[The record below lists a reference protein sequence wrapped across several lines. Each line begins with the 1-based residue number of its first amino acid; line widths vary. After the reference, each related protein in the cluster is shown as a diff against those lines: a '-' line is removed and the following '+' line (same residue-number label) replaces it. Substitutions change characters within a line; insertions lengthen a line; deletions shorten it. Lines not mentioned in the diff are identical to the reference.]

1 MAKQV
6 IKFYADW
13 CGPCKVYAPAFERVK
28 QELQSEEIV
37 FTEINVEQDT
47 ENLSG
52 QYGVRGIPHTV
63 VIQEGAETKAASG
76 RLGEQE
82 LKELIL
88 N

>member
-13 CGPCKVYAPAFERVK
+13 CNPCRMYGPTFDRVK
-28 QELQSEEIV
+28 QDLQDIIE
-37 FTEINVEQDT
+37 FTEINVEEDT

-52 QYGVRGIPHTV
+52 EYKVKGIPTTV
-63 VIQEGAETKAASG
+63 LIEDGEVKKSQSG
-76 RLGEQE
+76 RMAE
-82 LKELIL
+82 LQLREFIL

>member
-6 IKFYADW
+6 IKFYANW
-13 CGPCKVYAPAFERVK
+13 CGPCKVYGPTFTKVR
-28 QELQSEEIV
+28 QELEGDIE
-37 FTEINVEQDT
+37 FLEINVEEDT

-52 QYGVRGIPHTV
+52 QHKVRGIPHTV
-63 VIQEGAETKAASG
+63 VLENGEEIKSQSG
-76 RLGEQE
+76 RLSEEQ

>member
-13 CGPCKVYAPAFERVK
+13 CGPCKIYGPTFDRVK
-28 QELQSEEIV
+28 QDLQDIIE
-37 FTEINVEQDT
+37 FKEINVEQDT

-52 QYGVRGIPHTV
+52 EYKVKGIPHTV
-63 VIQEGAETKAASG
+63 LLENGEVKKSQSG
-76 RLGEQE
+76 RMGEEQ
-82 LKELIL
+82 LKEFIL

>member
-13 CGPCKVYAPAFERVK
+13 CGPCSVYEPTFNLVK
-28 QELQSEEIV
+28 QDLQDIIEFKEV
-37 FTEINVEQDT
+37 NVEQDE

-52 QYGVRGIPHTV
+52 EYKVKGIPMTILLEDGV
-63 VIQEGAETKAASG
+63 VKKSQSG
-76 RLGEQE
+76 RMEEIQLREF
-82 LKELIL
+82 IL

>member
-13 CGPCKVYAPAFERVK
+13 CGPCREYGPTFTQVR
-28 QELQSEEIV
+28 QELESDNIT
-37 FTEINVEQDT
+37 FLEINVENDT
-47 ENLSG
+47 DNLSG

-63 VIQEGAETKAASG
+63 VLQQGVGTKSQSG
-76 RLGEQE
+76 RMSPEE
-82 LKELIL
+82 LKQFIL